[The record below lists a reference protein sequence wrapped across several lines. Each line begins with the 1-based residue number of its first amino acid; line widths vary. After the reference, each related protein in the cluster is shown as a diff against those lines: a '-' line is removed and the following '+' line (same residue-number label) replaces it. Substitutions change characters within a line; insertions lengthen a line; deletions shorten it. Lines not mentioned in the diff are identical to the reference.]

1 MSQENIEVVRR
12 VIAALAEGDR
22 ESVWRYFDPEVVV
35 DASRQRL
42 NPATYVGID
51 GLRRMVA
58 AADAV
63 WDGIRTEPLDLLD
76 AGDRVVVFGLL
87 MGKGK
92 GSGVEVRRPT
102 AQVWT
107 LRGGRVV
114 RWDVGYTNRAQA
126 LEAAGLRE

>member
-1 MSQENIEVVRR
+1 MEVVRS
-12 VIAALAEGDR
+12 VIAALGAGDR
-22 ESVWRYFDPEVVV
+22 EGVWRYFDPEVVV
-35 DASRQRL
+35 DASRNVL

-63 WDGIRTEPLDLLD
+63 WDEIRTEPLDLLD
-76 AGDRVVVFGLL
+76 AGDRVVVIGRLL
-87 MGKGK
+87 GKGK
-92 GSGVEVRRPT
+92 GSGVEVQRPT

-114 RWDVGYTNRAQA
+114 RWEVGYTDRAKA